1 MLKIFFNSLRSRSI
15 LVAASLGCFGI
26 SGYLIVREHEI
37 SLSVLT
43 MLACALTYSGI
54 ACLTPKDRVGADD
67 WSGLLVTLFGGVGVL
82 TSLHLEYIIDS
93 EWYFFEEAK
102 AFSIVFCFLLTLID
116 IWLPW
121 LMNILQWKASYRWV
135 FGGCFLLT
143 LIFAST
149 ITSHEF
155 DPKAKYAGDIASY
168 QSLAV
173 NWARGHGLRY
183 GGREDIEIYQFH
195 SLSKDDYIKFKKLGE
210 REGYN
215 VETDFYRTPGYPIF
229 LGVVYKIVGVSPW
242 AAKRVQY
249 LLIAISCGLL
259 PLIGFHYWGLIG
271 SLSGVVS
278 AVFAFQYYAEGVALA
293 DQLMTEALITFFLVV
308 LVCFFIFWKKHTGPW
323 TSFFFGVMLGAC
335 LLVKTSLIF
344 LPALFVAYC
353 GWNMRRRN
361 VRWWGRY
368 TMMILGGALLVTGAW
383 SVHVSLHVGKPVFIS
398 VQAGTALKSG
408 NNEWSF
414 SGTGADNYTWQENE
428 SGFYYRPEIR
438 PLPEPVQVLLFWKEH
453 LGQMPSLVHK
463 KIRQAFDSPALYV
476 TLLFFI
482 LECFFSL
489 TKYFRERARRLL
501 RFLAVIGILSSAI
514 FVSALNAGPIYIY
527 FGLLICCIR
536 VVSRSG
542 GQYLIPMPLALIFF
556 NFLFITIIVFGL
568 FRFIVVMEWVFI
580 LTAISYCAAS
590 AVFALQYLDEQ
601 RRHSNSKALM
611 STRTIG

>member
-168 QSLAV
+168 HSLAV

-183 GGREDIEIYQFH
+183 GGMEDIKIYQFQG
-195 SLSKDDYIKFKKLGE
+195 LSEDNYSRFKKYGE
-210 REGYN
+210 REGYLAS
-215 VETDFYRTPGYPIF
+215 TDFFRTPGYPIF
-229 LGVVYKIVGVSPW
+229 LGVVYKMFGVSPL
-242 AAKRVQY
+242 AAKRIQY
-249 LLIAISCGLL
+249 LLIAISCAFL
-259 PLIGFHYWGLIG
+259 PLIGFHYWGFIG

-278 AVFAFQYYAEGVALA
+278 AVIAFQYYATGVKLS
-293 DQLMTEALITFFLVV
+293 DHLMSEVLIVFSLVFLVCV
-308 LVCFFIFWKKHTGPW
+308 LILWEKFTNWW
-323 TSFFFGVMLGAC
+323 TSFLIGLMLGAC
-335 LLVKTSLIF
+335 LLVKMSLIF
-344 LPALFVAYC
+344 LPFLFAAYC

-361 VRWWGRY
+361 VCRWRRY
-368 TMMILGGALLVTGAW
+368 TILILGGFLLVAGAW
-383 SVHVSLHVGKPVFIS
+383 SIHVSIHVGKPVFMTI
-398 VQAGTALKSG
+398 QGGTTLKAG
-408 NNEWSF
+408 NNELSF
-414 SGTGADNYTWQENE
+414 NGTGADNDSWQEDK
-428 SGFYYRPEIR
+428 SSFYYRPEIR
-438 PLPEPVQVLLFWKEH
+438 PLPEPIQVLLFWKEH
-453 LGQMPSLVHK
+453 AGEMPGLMHK

-476 TLLFFI
+476 TLLFFV
-482 LECFFSL
+482 LECIFSL
-489 TKYFRERARRLL
+489 TKKTRERSSRLL
-501 RFLAVIGILSSAI
+501 WFLAVIGVFGGAI
-514 FVSALNAGPIYIY
+514 VGSPLNVGPLYIY
-527 FGLLICCIR
+527 TGLLIYCIR
-536 VVSRSG
+536 AISRSG
-542 GQYLIPMPLALIFF
+542 GQYLLPMPLVLIFF
-556 NFLFITIIVFGL
+556 NFLFITIIVFGH
-568 FRFIVVMEWVFI
+568 FRYLVVMEWVFI

-590 AVFALQYLDEQ
+590 AVVALQYLDEQ
-601 RRHSNSKALM
+601 RRHSNNKTLM
-611 STRTIG
+611 STKIIG